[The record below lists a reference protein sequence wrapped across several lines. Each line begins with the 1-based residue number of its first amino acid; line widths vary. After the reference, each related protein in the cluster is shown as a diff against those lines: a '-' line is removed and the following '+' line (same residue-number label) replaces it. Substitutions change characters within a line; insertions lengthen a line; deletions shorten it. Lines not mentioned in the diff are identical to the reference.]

1 MIMKKMISVL
11 LAVLMLAG
19 CLAGCGGNTG
29 SYSDLSMIEG
39 VELGVEEYGIAWRS
53 GSDMVA
59 KVDAISA
66 ELFTDGTIKAI
77 AEKYDQMDNIVT
89 TFVPSTDSN
98 PSGDSDWEY
107 IKSKGKLV
115 IGVTLYDPMNYKDE
129 NGEWVG
135 FDTEYAEAV
144 CKKLG
149 VTPEFKI
156 IDWNSK
162 EMALQTKDIDCVW
175 NGMTIT
181 DAMLTA
187 ADVSGAYMKN
197 YQVVVVKDAETYTSL
212 ASLKGKVIVAEDGSA
227 GQTAAEADENLAE
240 GLKVVEDMASALL
253 EVKSGTAAACV
264 IDYVMAKSVLDD

>member
-1 MIMKKMISVL
+1 MKKLLSVL
-11 LAVLMLAG
+11 TAVLLLAG
-19 CLAGCGGNTG
+19 CLAGCGGNAG

-59 KVDAISA
+59 KVDTISA

-77 AEKYDQMDNIVT
+77 AEKYDQTDNIVT

-98 PSGDSDWEY
+98 PTGDSDWEY
-107 IKSKGKLV
+107 IKAKGKLV

-227 GQTAAEADENLAE
+227 GQAAAEADENLAE

-253 EVKSGTAAACV
+253 EVKSGTADACV
-264 IDYVMAKSVLDD
+264 IDYVMAKSVLGD

>member
-1 MIMKKMISVL
+1 MKKILCVLTAVL
-11 LAVLMLAG
+11 LLMG
-19 CLAGCGGNTG
+19 CLTACSNTG
-29 SYSDLSMIEG
+29 SYSDLSIMPG
-39 VELGVEEYGIAWRS
+39 VELGVEEYGIAWRT

-59 KVDAISA
+59 KVDAITA
-66 ELFTDGTIKAI
+66 DLFADGTIKAI
-77 AEKYDQMDNIVT
+77 AEKYDQVDNIVP
-89 TFVPSTDSN
+89 TFTASADSN

-107 IKSKGKLV
+107 IKAKGKLV

-129 NGEWVG
+129 NGKWIG

-144 CKKLG
+144 CAKLG

-181 DAMLTA
+181 EAMLNA

-197 YQVVVVKDAETYTSL
+197 YQVVVVKDAKTYTSL
-212 ASLKGKVIVAEDGSA
+212 ASLKGKVIAVEDGSA
-227 GQTAAEADENLAE
+227 GETAAAADENLSVGMKE
-240 GLKVVEDMASALL
+240 VEDMASALL
-253 EVKSGTAAACV
+253 EVKSGTADACV
-264 IDYVMAKSVLDD
+264 IDYVMAKSVVSAD